1 MLSLNKNGVSITQT
15 PGELFSTLA
24 KTLDE
29 CRRQRDKWI
38 EKKMQSDNK

>member
-1 MLSLNKNGVSITQT
+1 
-15 PGELFSTLA
+15 LA